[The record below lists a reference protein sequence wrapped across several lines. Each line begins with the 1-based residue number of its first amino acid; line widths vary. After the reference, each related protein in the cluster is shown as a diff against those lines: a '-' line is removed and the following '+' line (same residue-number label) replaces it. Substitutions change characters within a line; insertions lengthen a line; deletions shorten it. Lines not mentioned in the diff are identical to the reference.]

1 MGHNDPRDEKLM
13 AVRFI
18 TPRRH
23 RFLIGLLPLV
33 LGACANLSDVPQ
45 NTPLAEVEAQFGK
58 PNFSCTTR
66 EGTPRVIWTMQPLG
80 QYAWGSNV
88 NDDNTVEEIIPLLTT
103 KNFKKLDEGTWHAD
117 DVLCEY
123 GPPALDE
130 PVGLPSVRQQVWSY
144 RYKENGAWN
153 SLLHVYF
160 ERGSDKVTK
169 YHSGPDP
176 MFERERFLP
185 F

>member
-1 MGHNDPRDEKLM
+1 M

-18 TPRRH
+18 FPQRSH
-23 RFLIGLLPLV
+23 VVVGLLSLA
-33 LGACANLSDVPQ
+33 LAACANLSDVPQ
-45 NTPLAEVEAQFGK
+45 NTPLAEVEAKFGK
-58 PNFSCTTR
+58 PNFSCTTQS
-66 EGTPRVIWTMQPLG
+66 GQQRVIWTMQPLG
-80 QYAWGSNV
+80 QYAWGGNV
-88 NDDNTVEEIIPLLTT
+88 NSDNTVEKIIPLLTT
-103 KNFKKLDEGTWHAD
+103 QNFKKLDEGTWHAA